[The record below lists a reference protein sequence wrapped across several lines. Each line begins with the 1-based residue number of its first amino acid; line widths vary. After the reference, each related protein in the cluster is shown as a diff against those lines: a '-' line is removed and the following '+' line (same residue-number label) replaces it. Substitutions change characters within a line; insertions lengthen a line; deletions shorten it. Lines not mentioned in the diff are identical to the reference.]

1 MEYELFSQRHRHEQV
16 DTIPHALRVQIL
28 YIWEKVWEEA
38 FYDQDG
44 ELQLSQL
51 ARDAYW
57 SIASTLREEYGVL
70 SLDEVN
76 NLDEDE
82 DSIYQSVRRFL
93 LDMEDPKKVIDIIEV
108 SFRYIDQKI
117 RNESYMVSVSEPNP
131 FRSDEA
137 SDEGISPDDAID
149 QLNRRFRQHNI
160 NCHFEAGQIVIHIH
174 SEQNASV
181 EKLPNT
187 TQPDADDSP
196 TNNENQKYFIG
207 HGGSLEWLK
216 LRDFLENTLKLPYE
230 EFNRIPQA
238 GNITSIRLKEMLESC
253 CIAFLIMTGEDGHAD
268 GTLHARPNVIHE
280 IGLFQAQLGYEKT
293 IILREEGCQGFSNIE
308 GITYIPFPKGNI
320 RAAFEDIRGVLKREA
335 IEDFREIRER
345 ESNTPEEQP
354 IQSEYEYK
362 GVPHTVAIV
371 EELILKLL
379 GGTARIKREDIKKS
393 VLEFHRSRGGLV
405 GPHPLVSNAL
415 AMLRDRG
422 LAEQLGR
429 GYWKILLADD
439 EDED

>member
-1 MEYELFSQRHRHEQV
+1 MEYELFSQRHRHEPV
-16 DTIPHALRVQIL
+16 DTIPPALRVQIL

-207 HGGSLEWLK
+207 HGGSPEWLK
-216 LRDFLENTLKLPYE
+216 LKDFLENTLKLPYE

-238 GNITSIRLKEMLESC
+238 GNITSNRLKEMLESC
-253 CIAFLIMTGEDGHAD
+253 CMAFLIMTGEDEHAD

-280 IGLFQAQLGYEKT
+280 IGLFQAQLGYERA

-320 RAAFEDIRGVLKREA
+320 RAAFEDIRGVLKRES
-335 IEDFREIRER
+335 IEGIREVLER
-345 ESNTPEEQP
+345 ESNTDEEQA
-354 IQSEYEYK
+354 IQSEYEYQ
-362 GVPHTVAIV
+362 GQCQTPTIV
-371 EELILKLL
+371 EELILELFA
-379 GGTARIKREDIKKS
+379 GTPEVTRKTGDIKKA
-393 VLEFHRSRGGLV
+393 VLGYHKRRGGLV
-405 GPHPLVSNAL
+405 NEKSPYTSTAL
-415 AMLRDRG
+415 ARLAGKG
-422 LAEQLGR
+422 LVEQVR
-429 GYWKILLADD
+429 PGYWRIL
-439 EDED
+439 